1 MRNYILFF
9 ILLFTS
15 VISSSQVH
23 EIGISFGGTN
33 FIGDIGRTTYIYP
46 TKPGVGLFY
55 KFNYNPRIAIRG
67 TLSHLQIRAND
78 AHSKEEYRQV
88 KNKSFT
94 NTINEIAAGIEF
106 NFYNYKIL
114 SDSKKR
120 SPYLL
125 LELAAYTYEANHTI
139 ARSFAIP
146 FGFGYKSRLFKNINF
161 SLETKFRNS
170 LQNNLETN
178 QNRRV
183 KNNENDWYAV
193 TSFSLIYT
201 FGRLPCYQ
209 NGF

>member
-1 MRNYILFF
+1 MRKNYLEDTKE
-9 ILLFTS
+9 LSKMKFT
-15 VISSSQVH
+15 I
-23 EIGISFGGTN
+23 GGTDYHVPISWEAITFAKYLEWVN
-33 FIGDIGRTTYIYP
+33 EWVMHFP
-46 TKPGVGLFY
+46 TETEALTGE
-55 KFNYNPRIAIRG
+55 
-67 TLSHLQIRAND
+67 H
-78 AHSKEEYRQV
+78 
-88 KNKSFT
+88 KSTF
-94 NTINEIAAGIEF
+94 
-106 NFYNYKIL
+106 L

-183 KNNENDWYAV
+183 KNNENDF
-193 TSFSLIYT
+193 SFI
-201 FGRLPCYQ
+201 
-209 NGF
+209 